1 MASPISTEE
10 PTVEI
15 KEATVPSTNNARK
28 KVTVTLPS
36 VHQALQA
43 VAQDISHIG
52 KNQVNSAQK
61 FKFRGIDD
69 VLNAIHE
76 PLAKHGV
83 AFIPSGISI
92 LSETE
97 RTTKSG
103 TTQFYVR
110 AAVEYAIVGPA
121 GDSIKSV
128 VLAEASDMGDKVSSK
143 LMSMAFKYLAF
154 QVLSIPVAGM
164 DDADNDTPE
173 QVPAAAPIPNLA
185 ETLEGYANAL
195 GTDVETLTGK
205 FRTANGNISYQDL
218 LVLGA
223 DRLRPFLRQVDA
235 HIKGQK
241 K

>member
-1 MASPISTEE
+1 MTTEILTPDTTVTT
-10 PTVEI
+10 PTVQ
-15 KEATVPSTNNARK
+15 RK
-28 KVTVTLPS
+28 KVPTMPVTI
-36 VHQALQA
+36 HQALQA

-83 AFIPSGISI
+83 AFIPSGITI

-110 AAVEYAIVGPA
+110 AAVEYTIVGPS

-173 QVPAAAPIPNLA
+173 PIQAAAPIPNL
-185 ETLEGYANAL
+185 EKTLEGFANSL
-195 GTDVETLTGK
+195 GTDVESLTGK
-205 FRTANGNISYQDL
+205 WRTANGGISYQDM
-218 LVLGA
+218 LVLPG
-223 DRLRPFLRQVDA
+223 DRLRPFLRQVEA